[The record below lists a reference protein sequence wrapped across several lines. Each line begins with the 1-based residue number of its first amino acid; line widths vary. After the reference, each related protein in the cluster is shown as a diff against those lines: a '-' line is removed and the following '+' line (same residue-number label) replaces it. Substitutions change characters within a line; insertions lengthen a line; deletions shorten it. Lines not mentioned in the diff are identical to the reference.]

1 VAGVPLYRLSKVWSI
16 NRESLRN
23 HREKHISK
31 AEVPLR
37 LARVESNDPRRPT
50 LDEVEELLAQGRRM
64 YEAAAAVQNMP
75 LSLKSAHLILAALE
89 LKARMTR
96 ELDERTQVTV
106 LNVMQSPAFVFART
120 IIFEELE
127 DYPDVRHNISV
138 RLRAAAAAATAEA
151 S

>member
-1 VAGVPLYRLSKVWSI
+1 VAGVPLYRLSKVWNI

-31 AEVPLR
+31 AEVPLK
-37 LARVESNDPRRPT
+37 LARVESNGHRPT
-50 LDEVEELLAQGRRM
+50 LDEVEEVLAQGRRM

-75 LSLKSAHLILAALE
+75 LSLKSAHLILGALE

-106 LNVMQSPAFVFART
+106 VNVMQSPAFIAARSV
-120 IIFEELE
+120 IFEELE
-127 DYPDVRHNISV
+127 DYPEVRHNISV
-138 RLRAAAAAATAEA
+138 RLRALASEAEA

>member
-31 AEVPLR
+31 AEVPLK

-89 LKARMTR
+89 LHPPH
-96 ELDERTQVTV
+96 V
-106 LNVMQSPAFVFART
+106 
-120 IIFEELE
+120 
-127 DYPDVRHNISV
+127 
-138 RLRAAAAAATAEA
+138 AAASIFAPALREA
-151 S
+151 GRAHGRACRRMIAGAIREQLDSAPS